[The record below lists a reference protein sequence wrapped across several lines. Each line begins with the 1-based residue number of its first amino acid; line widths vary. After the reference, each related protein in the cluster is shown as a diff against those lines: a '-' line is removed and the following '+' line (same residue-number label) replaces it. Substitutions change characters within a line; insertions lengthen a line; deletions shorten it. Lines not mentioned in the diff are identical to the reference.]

1 MPLSESSDGKL
12 PLSVVIIAKNAE
24 NHLPRCL
31 KSIQS
36 IAQEIIL
43 IHNDCTDDTVKIA
56 EDFGAK
62 TVEQQW
68 LGFRDQKN
76 VALDHA
82 NQPWILSLDSDEE
95 LSLELKQSIVKFINL
110 DNPNINGAFFARKVW
125 FMGRWITHGDY
136 AIR

>member
-95 LSLELKQSIVKFINL
+95 LSPELQNSI
-110 DNPNINGAFFARKVW
+110 
-125 FMGRWITHGDY
+125 Y
-136 AIR
+136 